1 MTEKALQKLQS
12 NWKRAEDMLGTEM
25 MEIET
30 IKGRKVMIPKKLSLY
45 WENIKMLIDAI
56 IEDGEDPRECL
67 ENDTIS
73 PHVITLGEIYLE
85 IFKEND

>member
-12 NWKRAEDMLGTEM
+12 NWKRAEDMLGTEI

-56 IEDGEDPRECL
+56 IEDGEDPRDCL
-67 ENDTIS
+67 KNDTIS
-73 PHVITLGEIYLE
+73 PFVIMLGKVYLE
-85 IFKEND
+85 IYGEEN

>member
-1 MTEKALQKLQS
+1 MKITTPKYWLEQPE
-12 NWKRAEDMLGTEM
+12 RFGTEM

-30 IKGRKVMIPKKLSLY
+30 IKGQKVMIPKKLSLY

-56 IEDGEDPRECL
+56 IEDGQDPRECL
-67 ENDTIS
+67 NNDTIS